1 MLKNNKYQILTPAG
15 YKNFAGIRKVEKSEY
30 FHIVF
35 NNNMELDCSVE
46 HPFIKNG
53 NKIKANKLSIGDY
66 IDKENNEKQYILNI
80 DLIKKPIKL
89 YDIIEV
95 EDGNIFNTNGIVSHN
110 CSFLSSGRSVI
121 DYMLI
126 EKYKDKYQKD
136 PIERRYSD
144 QL

>member
-1 MLKNNKYQILTPAG
+1 LGKDEAAQ
-15 YKNFAGIRKVEKSEY
+15 
-30 FHIVF
+30 
-35 NNNMELDCSVE
+35 
-46 HPFIKNG
+46 
-53 NKIKANKLSIGDY
+53 
-66 IDKENNEKQYILNI
+66 EN
-80 DLIKKPIKL
+80 D
-89 YDIIEV
+89 
-95 EDGNIFNTNGIVSHN
+95 